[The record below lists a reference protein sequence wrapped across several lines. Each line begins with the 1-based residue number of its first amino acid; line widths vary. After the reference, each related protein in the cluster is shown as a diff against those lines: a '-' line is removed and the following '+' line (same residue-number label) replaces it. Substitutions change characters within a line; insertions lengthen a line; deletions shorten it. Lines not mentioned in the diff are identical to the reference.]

1 MRRRRLRDA
10 VLACGGVA
18 ALAAVC
24 PSVWSDPSP
33 PDASAAVRDW
43 THRNEAAIVREFVE
57 LLAIPNV
64 ASDTPNIERNAR
76 HIKALFEKRGLAVEI
91 LDGAGGPP
99 AVYAERRAPGAT
111 RTLGVYIHY
120 DGQPVEPEKWASDPW
135 KPVLRD
141 APVEAGGRERPLT
154 PPFDPEWFLYGRG
167 ASDDKA
173 PIVGWLA
180 ALDALKASGL
190 EPKVNLKFLLEGEE
204 EAGSRHLP
212 ELMRRER
219 ERLRADLWLLCDGP
233 VHQSR
238 RAQVFFGARGVM
250 GLELTLYGPLRA
262 LHSGHYGNWAP
273 NPAAALARLVA
284 SMRDPDGRIL
294 IDGFYDD
301 VRPLTPGETQAL
313 ASIPDADAA
322 LRESLGLGATEG
334 GGKRL
339 AETVLHPA
347 LNLRGLLSGAARDKA
362 QNAIPVEARASID
375 FRLVPEQ
382 RPERLR
388 EKVEAHLRREG
399 FHVVH
404 ADPDRATRLANPRIA
419 RLDWDPGYPAARA
432 PMDLPAAQAV
442 LRAVKAATGAEPIAV
457 PTLGGSIPMY
467 LFGEALDTPVIGV
480 PIANHDNN
488 QHAANENLRLRNLWD
503 GIAIYAALLLSP

>member
-1 MRRRRLRDA
+1 MILL
-10 VLACGGVA
+10 LAL
-18 ALAAVC
+18 LAG
-24 PSVWSDPSP
+24 S
-33 PDASAAVRDW
+33 PDATAAVRDW
-43 THRNEAAIVREFVE
+43 THRNEAAILREFAE

-76 HIKALFEKRGLAVEI
+76 HIKALFEKRGLVVEI

-99 AVYAERRAPGAT
+99 AVYAERRAPGTT

-120 DGQPVEPEKWASDPW
+120 DGQPVEPEKWANDPW
-135 KPVLRD
+135 TPVLRD

-154 PPFDPEWFLYGRG
+154 PPFDPGWYVYGRG

-190 EPKVNLKFLLEGEE
+190 EPGVNVKFLLEGEE

-212 ELMRRER
+212 DLMKRER

-233 VHQSR
+233 MHQSR

-273 NPAAALARLVA
+273 NPAAMLARLVA
-284 SMRDPDGRIL
+284 SMRDQDGRIR

-301 VRPLTPGETQAL
+301 VRPLTPGEA
-313 ASIPDADAA
+313 AAVARVPDSDAA
-322 LRESLGLGATEG
+322 LRESLGLSATES

-339 AETVLHPA
+339 AETVLLPS
-347 LNLRGLLSGAARDKA
+347 LNLRGLSSGAVGDKA
-362 QNAIPVEARASID
+362 QNAIPTEARASID
-375 FRLVPEQ
+375 FRLVPDQ

-388 EKVEAHLRREG
+388 EKVEAHLRRDG

-404 ADPDRATRLANPRIA
+404 AAPDPASRRAHARIA
-419 RLDWDPGYPAARA
+419 RLEWDPGYPAARA
-432 PMDLPAAQAV
+432 PMDLPAARGVLHAV
-442 LRAVKAATGAEPIAV
+442 ATAMGEEPIAV

-467 LFGEALDTPVIGV
+467 LFGETLGTPVIGV
-480 PIANHDNN
+480 PIANHDHN
-488 QHAANENLRLRNLWD
+488 QHAANENLRLQNLWD
-503 GIAIYAALLLSP
+503 GIAIYAALLMNP